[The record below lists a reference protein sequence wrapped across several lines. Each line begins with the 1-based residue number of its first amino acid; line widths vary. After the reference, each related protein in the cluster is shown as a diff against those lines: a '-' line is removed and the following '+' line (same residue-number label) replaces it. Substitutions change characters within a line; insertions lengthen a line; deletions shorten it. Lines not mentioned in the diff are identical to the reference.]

1 MIFNCLKFFQANH
14 LNTFCDVIPVM
25 SFSPVFNNIAEIPV
39 SALAYI
45 GDAVYEMQM
54 RLHYLLPPRTAKQYH
69 QLVVSQVRA
78 EQQAN
83 LLEKLDLTD
92 FECDLVKRGRNAAG
106 SAPRKVDPRIYQ
118 RATGFETLIGY
129 LYLTDRDRLDQI
141 FTQLLSHIDTP
152 APT

>member
-1 MIFNCLKFFQANH
+1 
-14 LNTFCDVIPVM
+14 M
-25 SFSPVFNNIAEIPV
+25 SLSPRIENITEIPV

-92 FECDLVKRGRNAAG
+92 FESDLVRRGRNAAG
-106 SAPRKVDPRIYQ
+106 SISRKVDPHIYQ
-118 RATGFETLIGY
+118 KATGFEALIGY
-129 LYLTDRDRLDQI
+129 LYLADRDRLDQI

-152 APT
+152 SPP

>member
-1 MIFNCLKFFQANH
+1 MS
-14 LNTFCDVIPVM
+14 LN
-25 SFSPVFNNIAEIPV
+25 PVFNNIADIPM

-54 RLHYLLPPRTAKQYH
+54 RLHFLLPPRTAKQYH

-83 LLEKLDLTD
+83 LLDKLDLTD
-92 FECDLVKRGRNAAG
+92 FEFDLVRRGRNAAG
-106 SAPRKVDPRIYQ
+106 SIPRKVDPKIYQ
-118 RATGFETLIGY
+118 KATGFEALIGY

-141 FTQLLSHIDTP
+141 FIQLISHIDSHDNPSQTQI
-152 APT
+152 

>member
-1 MIFNCLKFFQANH
+1 MA
-14 LNTFCDVIPVM
+14 FCPTID
-25 SFSPVFNNIAEIPV
+25 NIAEIPV

-69 QLVVSQVRA
+69 QIVVSQVRA

-92 FECDLVKRGRNAAG
+92 FESNLVRRGRNAAG
-106 SAPRKVDPRIYQ
+106 SISRKVDPHIYQ
-118 RATGFETLIGY
+118 KATGFEALIGY

-141 FTQLLSHIDTP
+141 FTQLLSHIDTQ
-152 APT
+152 APP

>member
-1 MIFNCLKFFQANH
+1 
-14 LNTFCDVIPVM
+14 M
-25 SFSPVFNNIAEIPV
+25 SLSPKVDNIAEIPP

-78 EQQAN
+78 EQQAR

-92 FECDLVKRGRNAAG
+92 LESDLVRRGRNAAG
-106 SAPRKVDPRIYQ
+106 STPRKVNPKIYQ
-118 RATGFETLIGY
+118 SATGFETLIGY

-152 APT
+152 APP

>member
-1 MIFNCLKFFQANH
+1 MS
-14 LNTFCDVIPVM
+14 LNPTV
-25 SFSPVFNNIAEIPV
+25 SNIAEIPP

-54 RLHYLLPPRTAKQYH
+54 RLHYLLPQRTAKQYH
-69 QLVVSQVRA
+69 LLVVSQVRA
-78 EQQAN
+78 EQQAK

-92 FECDLVKRGRNAAG
+92 FEYDLVRRGRNAAG
-106 SAPRKVDPRIYQ
+106 SAPRKVNPNIYQ
-118 RATGFETLIGY
+118 SATGFEALIGY

-152 APT
+152 APP

>member
-1 MIFNCLKFFQANH
+1 
-14 LNTFCDVIPVM
+14 M
-25 SFSPVFNNIAEIPV
+25 STSLIVDNIAEIPA

-78 EQQAN
+78 EQQAKF
-83 LLEKLDLTD
+83 LDKLELTD
-92 FECDLVKRGRNAAG
+92 FESDLVRRGRNAAG
-106 SAPRKVDPRIYQ
+106 SIPRKVDPSVYQ
-118 RATGFETLIGY
+118 KATALEALVGY

-141 FTQLLSHIDTP
+141 FTQILSYIDSP
-152 APT
+152 APP

>member
-1 MIFNCLKFFQANH
+1 MA
-14 LNTFCDVIPVM
+14 FCPTVD
-25 SFSPVFNNIAEIPV
+25 NIAEIPV

-69 QLVVSQVRA
+69 QIVVSQVRA

-92 FECDLVKRGRNAAG
+92 FESNLVRRGRNAAG
-106 SAPRKVDPRIYQ
+106 SISRKVDPHIYQ
-118 RATGFETLIGY
+118 KATGFEALIGY

-141 FTQLLSHIDTP
+141 FTQLLSHIDTQ
-152 APT
+152 APP

>member
-1 MIFNCLKFFQANH
+1 
-14 LNTFCDVIPVM
+14 M
-25 SFSPVFNNIAEIPV
+25 SLSPIIENIAESPV

-45 GDAVYEMQM
+45 GDSIYEVQM

-78 EQQAN
+78 EQQAK

-92 FECDLVKRGRNAAG
+92 FESDLVRRGRNAAG
-106 SAPRKVDPRIYQ
+106 SAPRKVDPNIYQ
-118 RATGFETLIGY
+118 KATGFEVLIGY

-141 FTQLLSHIDTP
+141 FTQLLSHIDP
-152 APT
+152 PSP

>member
-1 MIFNCLKFFQANH
+1 
-14 LNTFCDVIPVM
+14 M
-25 SFSPVFNNIAEIPV
+25 SLSPIVENIAEIPT

-69 QLVVSQVRA
+69 QAVVSQVRA
-78 EQQAN
+78 VQQAK

-92 FECDLVKRGRNAAG
+92 FESDLVRRGRNAAG
-106 SAPRKVDPRIYQ
+106 STPRKVDPKIYQ
-118 RATGFETLIGY
+118 KATGFEALIGY

-152 APT
+152 APP

>member
-1 MIFNCLKFFQANH
+1 
-14 LNTFCDVIPVM
+14 V
-25 SFSPVFNNIAEIPV
+25 PV

-45 GDAVYEMQM
+45 GDAIYEMQI

-92 FECDLVKRGRNAAG
+92 FEWDLVRRGRNAAG
-106 SAPRKVDPRIYQ
+106 SVSRKVDPHIYQ
-118 RATGFETLIGY
+118 KATGLEALIGY
-129 LYLTDRDRLDQI
+129 LYLTNRDRLDQI
-141 FTQLLSHIDTP
+141 FTQLISHID
-152 APT
+152 ANDNPT

>member
-1 MIFNCLKFFQANH
+1 
-14 LNTFCDVIPVM
+14 M
-25 SFSPVFNNIAEIPV
+25 SLSPIIENIAEIPV

-78 EQQAN
+78 EQQAK

-92 FECDLVKRGRNAAG
+92 FESDLVRRGRNAAG
-106 SAPRKVDPRIYQ
+106 SAPRKVDPNIYQ
-118 RATGFETLIGY
+118 RATGFEVLIGY

-141 FTQLLSHIDTP
+141 FTQLLSHIDP
-152 APT
+152 PSP